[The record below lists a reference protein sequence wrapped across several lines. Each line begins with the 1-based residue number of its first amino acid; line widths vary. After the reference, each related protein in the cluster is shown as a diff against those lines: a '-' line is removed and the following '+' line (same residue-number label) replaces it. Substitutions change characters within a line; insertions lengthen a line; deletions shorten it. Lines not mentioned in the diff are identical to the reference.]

1 MSREEIRQLEKMI
14 EIVARAIPKETAA
27 AKLYDKTARDA
38 QREMTRMLFSKLH
51 SDAREHEQKLR
62 ATLNILRRDLT
73 RMRDPKRA
81 DEEPAAY
88 APSQEF
94 NVNIR
99 RTMRI
104 GKDLKVLAN
113 EGLSFANDPS
123 CRAMYTRI
131 LEMSQ
136 EIQQMAELEVEK
148 HIAADKWN

>member
-27 AKLYDKTARDA
+27 AKMYDKTAKSA
-38 QREMTRMLFSKLH
+38 VREMTRMLFGKLH

-62 ATLNILRRDLT
+62 ATLNILRRDLA

-81 DEEPAAY
+81 EEEAAAY

-99 RTMRI
+99 RAMRFS
-104 GKDLKVLAN
+104 KDLKELAN
-113 EGLSFANDPS
+113 EGLSVANNPS
-123 CRAMYTRI
+123 CLAMYERM
-131 LEMSQ
+131 LAMSA
-136 EIQQMAELEVEK
+136 EIQQLAEAEVEK
-148 HIAADKWN
+148 HIDADKWN